1 MPPVSQEEVVQLLTK
16 YWEMTRDRIDRV
28 MFRDLLHDHFDMS
41 DDFFMD
47 RGQLPVITLLLER
60 IMYVCVCL
68 VFRAFDKDSDS
79 FLTQEEWVRGMSIF
93 LRGSLDEKVEC
104 K

>member
-47 RGQLPVITLLLER
+47 RGEVPVIHLLLQW
-60 IMYVCVCL
+60 IMCVCVFSVPGIRQRQRQFPNSGGVGERNVHL
-68 VFRAFDKDSDS
+68 PQRIP
-79 FLTQEEWVRGMSIF
+79 G
-93 LRGSLDEKVEC
+93 
-104 K
+104 

>member
-47 RGQLPVITLLLER
+47 RGEVPVIH
-60 IMYVCVCL
+60 L
-68 VFRAFDKDSDS
+68 V
-79 FLTQEEWVRGMSIF
+79 L
-93 LRGSLDEKVEC
+93 
-104 K
+104 

>member
-1 MPPVSQEEVVQLLTK
+1 MSHHYL
-16 YWEMTRDRIDRV
+16 MTPLILFSV
-28 MFRDLLHDHFDMS
+28 CMC
-41 DDFFMD
+41 
-47 RGQLPVITLLLER
+47 VCV
-60 IMYVCVCL
+60 YVCVCVCVCVCA

-79 FLTQEEWVRGMSIF
+79 FLSQEEWVKGLSIF